1 MSDQIVL
8 TGIHGFGYH
17 GLFEQERKD
26 GQDFFVDLTL
36 EVDLKAASQSDAIV
50 DTVNYAEITD
60 LVVDEITSNPVNLIE
75 KLAARI
81 AERVLN
87 QHLKVKS
94 VTVTVHKPQAPVA
107 AQLKD
112 IAVVVTRAR

>member
-17 GLFEQERKD
+17 GLFEHERED
-26 GQDFFVDLTL
+26 GQDFFVDLEL
-36 EVDLKAASQSDAIV
+36 SVDLTAAAQSDAIE

-60 LVVDEITSNPVNLIE
+60 LVVEEITSNPVNLIE

-87 QHLKVKS
+87 QHIKVQS
-94 VTVTVHKPQAPVA
+94 VVVTVHKPQAPVA

-112 IAVVVTRAR
+112 IAVVVNRSR

>member
-1 MSDQIVL
+1 MSDQIAL

-36 EVDLKAASQSDAIV
+36 VIDLKAASQSDAIA
-50 DTVNYAEITD
+50 DTVNYAEITE
-60 LVVDEITSNPVNLIE
+60 LVVEEITSNPVNLIE
-75 KLAARI
+75 KLAGRI
-81 AERVLN
+81 ADRVLS
-87 QHLKVKS
+87 QHVKVNS

-107 AQLKD
+107 AQLRD
-112 IAVVVTRAR
+112 IAAVVTRTR

>member
-8 TGIHGFGYH
+8 TGIHGFGH
-17 GLFEQERKD
+17 GLFEQERQD

-36 EVDLKAASQSDAIV
+36 EVDLKAASQSDAIS

>member
-8 TGIHGFGYH
+8 KGIHGFGYH
-17 GLFEQERKD
+17 GLFEQERVE
-26 GQDFFVDLTL
+26 GQDFIVDLEL
-36 EVDLKAASQSDAIV
+36 EVDLAPASLSDSIV

-60 LVVDEITSNPVNLIE
+60 LVVEEITNNPVNLIE
-75 KLAARI
+75 KLAVRI

-87 QHLKVKS
+87 QHIKVNS

-107 AQLKD
+107 AQIKD
-112 IAVVVTRAR
+112 IAVVIARKR

>member
-36 EVDLKAASQSDAIV
+36 LVDLKAASQSDAIE

-60 LVVDEITSNPVNLIE
+60 LVVEEITTNPVNLIE

-87 QHLKVKS
+87 QHIKVLS

-112 IAVVVTRAR
+112 IAVVVTRVR

>member
-17 GLFEQERKD
+17 GLFEQERKS

-36 EVDLKAASQSDAIV
+36 VVDLRAASMSDAIA

-60 LVVDEITSNPVNLIE
+60 LVVEEITTNPVNLIE
-75 KLAARI
+75 KLAGRI
-81 AERVLN
+81 ADRVLTE
-87 QHLKVKS
+87 HVKINS
-94 VTVTVHKPQAPVA
+94 VIVTVHKPQAPVA

-112 IAVVVTRAR
+112 IAVVVTRSR

>member
-1 MSDQIVL
+1 MKDQIVL

-17 GLFEQERKD
+17 GLFEHERSD
-26 GQDFFVDLTL
+26 GQDFYVDLSLNVDLT
-36 EVDLKAASQSDAIV
+36 AAAISDSIE

-60 LVVDEITSNPVNLIE
+60 LVVEEITSNPVNLIE

-87 QHLKVKS
+87 QHIKVVS
-94 VTVTVHKPQAPVA
+94 VVVTVHKPQAPVA

-112 IAVVVTRAR
+112 IAVVVTRTR

>member
-1 MSDQIVL
+1 M

-17 GLFEQERKD
+17 GVLEHERKD

-36 EVDLKAASQSDAIV
+36 TLDLTAPSLSDAIE
-50 DTVNYAEITD
+50 DTVNYAEVTD
-60 LVVDEITSNPVNLIE
+60 LVVEEITGNPVNLIE
-75 KLAARI
+75 KLAGRI

-87 QHLKVKS
+87 QHVRVQQVS
-94 VTVTVHKPQAPVA
+94 VTVHKPQAPVA

-112 IAVVVTRAR
+112 IAVVVTRLR

>member
-36 EVDLKAASQSDAIV
+36 AVDLKVASQSDAIA

-60 LVVDEITSNPVNLIE
+60 LVVEEIISNPVNLIE

-112 IAVVVTRAR
+112 IAVVVTRSR

>member
-1 MSDQIVL
+1 MKDHIVL

-17 GLFEQERKD
+17 GLFEHERKD

-36 EVDLKAASQSDAIV
+36 LVDLKAASLSDAIE
-50 DTVNYAEITD
+50 DTVNYAEITE
-60 LVVDEITSNPVNLIE
+60 LVVEEITTNPVNLIE

-87 QHLKVKS
+87 QHLKVIS

-112 IAVVVTRAR
+112 IAVVVTRVR

>member
-36 EVDLKAASQSDAIV
+36 AVDLQAASQSDAIA
-50 DTVNYAEITD
+50 DTVNYALITD
-60 LVVDEITSNPVNLIE
+60 LVVEEIISNPVNLIE
-75 KLAARI
+75 KLAFRI

-87 QHLKVKS
+87 QHLKVMS

-112 IAVVVTRAR
+112 IAVVVTRTR

>member
-36 EVDLKAASQSDAIV
+36 EVDLKAASQSDAIS

>member
-36 EVDLKAASQSDAIV
+36 SVDLNAASQSDAIA

-60 LVVDEITSNPVNLIE
+60 LVVEEITSNPVNLIE

-87 QHLKVKS
+87 QHMKVSS

-112 IAVVVTRAR
+112 IAVVVTRSR

>member
-8 TGIHGFGYH
+8 KGIHGFGYH
-17 GLFEQERKD
+17 GLFEQERME
-26 GQDFFVDLTL
+26 GQDFFVDLEL
-36 EVDLKAASQSDAIV
+36 KLDLTPASLSDSIE

-60 LVVDEITSNPVNLIE
+60 LVVEEITKDPVNLIE

-87 QHLKVKS
+87 QHIKVIS

-112 IAVVVTRAR
+112 IAVVITRKR

>member
-17 GLFEQERKD
+17 GLFEHERKD
-26 GQDFFVDLTL
+26 GQDFLVDLNCS
-36 EVDLKAASQSDAIV
+36 VDLSKASQSDAIE

-60 LVVDEITSNPVNLIE
+60 LVVKEITTNPVNLIE

-87 QHLKVKS
+87 QYMKVIS

-112 IAVVVTRAR
+112 IAVVVTRTR

>member
-17 GLFEQERKD
+17 GLFEHERKD

-36 EVDLKAASQSDAIV
+36 SVDLTAAAQSDAIE

-60 LVVDEITSNPVNLIE
+60 LVVEEITSNPVNLIE

-87 QHLKVKS
+87 QYIKVQS
-94 VTVTVHKPQAPVA
+94 IAVTVHKPQAPVA

-112 IAVVVTRAR
+112 IAVVVTRSR

>member
-36 EVDLKAASQSDAIV
+36 AVDLRAASQSDAIA

-60 LVVDEITSNPVNLIE
+60 LVVEEITSNPVNLIE

-87 QHLKVKS
+87 QHVKVKS

-112 IAVVVTRAR
+112 IAVVVTRSR

>member
-26 GQDFFVDLTL
+26 GQDFFVDLKL
-36 EVDLKAASQSDAIV
+36 SVDLKAASLSDAIE
-50 DTVNYAEITD
+50 DTVNYAEITG
-60 LVVDEITSNPVNLIE
+60 LVVEEITSNPVNLIE

-87 QHLKVKS
+87 QHVKVIS

>member
-36 EVDLKAASQSDAIV
+36 AVDLKPASQSDAIA

-60 LVVDEITSNPVNLIE
+60 LVVEEITSNPVNLIE